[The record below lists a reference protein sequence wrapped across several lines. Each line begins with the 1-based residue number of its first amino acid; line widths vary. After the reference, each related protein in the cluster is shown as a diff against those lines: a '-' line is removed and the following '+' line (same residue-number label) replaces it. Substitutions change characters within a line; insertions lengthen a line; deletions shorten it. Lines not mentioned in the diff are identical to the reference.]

1 MVEIIKTTLKLLF
14 RNKGFW
20 FFIIITPVLS
30 TFILKVKQENISAYE
45 DTGKNEI
52 VELDSMD
59 SKVAYYGGNG
69 RYTLKVYDA
78 SESELSK
85 YLLNKL
91 LESGAFTVCRV
102 KVPDMTKKDIEAH
115 LHTDGYDDRMGAAIY
130 LEKDFDDKM
139 IEGDVKDA
147 LSIYILSDDER
158 QELLEN
164 EIKMC
169 AGQIRNAVNL
179 AGNENVTNTLD
190 EMNKVLP
197 AKKVKAIVGNNHSE
211 LTDEQREKKT
221 LMGYAFAILTLGY
234 VFGGIYV
241 AHTVIKEQKDMV
253 LTRIKLTNLTN
264 GQYFSSKFICGA
276 VVSFMMTFIMGICT
290 VLFGEKNMGISLPVF
305 LLMIFLMGLIFCAI
319 SLLFG
324 ILLGNVMS
332 ANVAAFTIWS
342 MSALLAGLYFPLD
355 HTTKAVKALSYM
367 MPQKWFFEATEMIM
381 TKDSKVY
388 FMLLCITV
396 AYLIVT
402 LSLGSVG
409 IKYKNYE

>member
-52 VELDSMD
+52 VELDGVD

-102 KVPDMTKKDIEAH
+102 KVPDLAKADVESH